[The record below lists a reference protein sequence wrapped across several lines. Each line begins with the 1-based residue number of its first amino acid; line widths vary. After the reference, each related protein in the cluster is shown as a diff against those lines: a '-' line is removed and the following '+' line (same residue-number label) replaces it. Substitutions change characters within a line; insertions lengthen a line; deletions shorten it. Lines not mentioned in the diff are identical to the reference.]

1 MQLCSS
7 LMAACLNTACLCVR
21 LKFRLAHCHFMTGHA
36 LTLVVAVGKQCVYRR
51 QLWKVAMLTWEEV
64 YFSFHN
70 FLHFYFGNDDG
81 HSTVFRWVQNHSLF
95 ESVVCWQRMF
105 VLASN
110 LMNWCYCGNNRRDQ
124 LSKTPKFSQL
134 QNSQIWLAI
143 NYSDFSTNRTVYIGR
158 YASRWGTLD
167 FKWEG
172 WLNNGLKNPFTF
184 QQNPKKSLD
193 LKLIL
198 LLLKV

>member
-70 FLHFYFGNDDG
+70 FLHFYFGNIMMNKEVDIQRYLGECKTTLYLNQLFVDRG
-81 HSTVFRWVQNHSLF
+81 CSFWLETWWIGAIVVIIAVTSYPKRQNFPSYKILK
-95 ESVVCWQRMF
+95 S
-105 VLASN
+105 
-110 LMNWCYCGNNRRDQ
+110 D
-124 LSKTPKFSQL
+124 
-134 QNSQIWLAI
+134 WL
-143 NYSDFSTNRTVYIGR
+143 
-158 YASRWGTLD
+158 
-167 FKWEG
+167 
-172 WLNNGLKNPFTF
+172 
-184 QQNPKKSLD
+184 
-193 LKLIL
+193 
-198 LLLKV
+198 